1 MNAKGAGLNGWS
13 HEMKFTDLNTVLVC
27 TDVTLQKLTARLPT
41 TRKLVIM
48 EGKAKQ
54 FDPPI

>member
-1 MNAKGAGLNGWS
+1 MNLKSAGFNGRS
-13 HEMKFTDLNTVLVC
+13 HEVKFNDMNTILVS
-27 TDVTLQKLTARLPT
+27 TDVTLQKLTVRPPT

-54 FDPPI
+54 FDPQI